1 MIFNFY
7 INDVEVEEPVGFD
20 GTTIKLKRSDKW
32 HGVMV
37 ESNDNKLQFYG
48 DGYLMLKAL
57 YDASGIDAVAVFKVE
72 TVCEGEQVDSTE
84 FNITFFE
91 YKEYCGGD
99 CYCEVGI
106 ERAGCFF
113 KFRNSLDTK
122 VDLDTTAS
130 LNGVPLPSYN
140 YLGKVTEIPAQ
151 ALKYGVEANVPEAEV
166 YDFKTDDSEFI
177 TDVEPAINTGL
188 NIFWWKIFPP
198 YKQSISFIDT
208 SNIKTEWGR
217 QIYDDVDWVNI
228 GIDEEILQ
236 NNIENKCQISE
247 FNIDGKFK
255 MNIYSGKR
263 QPFIGWGEENS
274 VEFRIEILSDVGDLK
289 STVYSTFITPTIT
302 DIAFN
307 EFDIPIHKEYFFS
320 VDETY
325 NYNVTLD
332 LGDVVMVYIVF
343 STGEYNDGTGCEL
356 TKLQCFW
363 DDASFINISAYSLCE
378 SSDAKLYMVN
388 ESLSRIAEYNTDNCL
403 QVYSEYLG
411 RPDSAPFEF
420 DTEACAGL
428 MAITKGLFLRGM
440 SIPNSPFS
448 VSFNEL
454 ITALNTIYP
463 VGYTVENMG
472 VIEVLRVENWDW
484 FYQYMELI
492 DLGDVSANIA
502 PEISLHF
509 KNIKTGYDKFEAE
522 YYNGL
527 FDIHGE
533 REYTTK
539 LVNHNATLDNVCKF
553 VGSSYLIELTRQEI
567 YQNSKDW
574 QYDNDTFLLCMRR
587 SGDNIIVEQDNI
599 TDSVN
604 ILDPPTLLNFRITPA
619 RMVSNWFKYI
629 TAFMRGVREV
639 VFSSGKGNT
648 LAEGRCISNCDI
660 SGNVLAENQNIDSND
675 IANDTTPIFTAETV
689 EIKGV
694 PVSFRQYLEIKA
706 NPHGLVRYTCGS
718 AGAGWIKEFKY
729 KIVDGTA
736 DFILLKSLRN

>member
-7 INDVEVEEPVGFD
+7 INDIEVEEPVGFD

-72 TVCEGEQVDSTE
+72 SVCEGEQVDSTE

-122 VDLDTTAS
+122 VNLDSTAT
-130 LNGVPLPSYN
+130 LNGVSLPSYN
-140 YLGKVTEIPAQ
+140 YLGKVIEVPAQ
-151 ALKYGVEANVPEAEV
+151 ALKYGVEGENSSDI
-166 YDFKTDDSEFI
+166 DFDMLVDSPSYQFYF
-177 TDVEPAINTGL
+177 PSSLYTGGTEYFFDL
-188 NIFWWKIFPP
+188 YPP
-198 YKQSISFIDT
+198 YDVKIDDIDT
-208 SNIKTEWGR
+208 SNILPSFFER
-217 QIYDDVDWVNI
+217 CFAPSSLIY
-228 GIDEEILQ
+228 GGAEEIIQ
-236 NNIENKCQISE
+236 NNVRASCTGSDFVLTGKHKIDLTVRMDGSIASGITSPAFAFTINKTNASDTIISTLRTD
-247 FNIDGKFK
+247 I
-255 MNIYSGKR
+255 I
-263 QPFIGWGEENS
+263 
-274 VEFRIEILSDVGDLK
+274 V
-289 STVYSTFITPTIT
+289 PTIT
-302 DIAFN
+302 V
-307 EFDIPIHKEYFFS
+307 HS
-320 VDETY
+320 VTDKTY
-325 NYNVTLD
+325 NYSIDIDYNETFTLGAGEKINVFTRFATRL
-332 LGDVVMVYIVF
+332 F
-343 STGEYNDGTGCEL
+343 TGEIKEFKYTWYANSNVNVSTV
-356 TKLQCFW
+356 
-363 DDASFINISAYSLCE
+363 ALCD

-388 ESLSRIAEYNTDNCL
+388 ESLSRVTEYNTDNCL

-420 DTEACAGL
+420 DTETCAGL
-428 MAITKGLFLRGM
+428 MAITKGLLLRGVPV
-440 SIPNSPFS
+440 PNNPFS

-463 VGYTVENMG
+463 LGYTVENMG
-472 VIEVLRVENWDW
+472 VNEVLRVENWDW
-484 FYQYMELI
+484 YYQDMELI

-509 KNIKTGYDKFEAE
+509 KNIKTGYDKYETE
-522 YYNGL
+522 NYNGL

-539 LVNHNATLDNVCKF
+539 LVNHDATIDNICKF
-553 VGSSYLIELTRQEI
+553 VASGYAIELTRQ
-567 YQNSKDW
+567 QGDTNSKDW
-574 QYDNDTFLLCMRR
+574 RYDNDTFLLCMRR
-587 SGDNIIVEQDNI
+587 SGDDIIVEQDNI
-599 TDSVN
+599 TDDDN

-648 LAEGRCISNCDI
+648 LAEGRCISDCDI

-675 IANDTTPIFTAETV
+675 IANYTTPIFTAETV

-706 NPHGLVRYTCGS
+706 NPHGLVRYTCAG
-718 AGAGWIKEFKY
+718 AGAGWIKELKY

>member
-7 INDVEVEEPVGFD
+7 INDIEVEEPVGFD

-48 DGYLMLKAL
+48 DGYRMLKAL

-72 TVCEGEQVDSTE
+72 TVCEGERVESTE

-151 ALKYGVEANVPEAEV
+151 ALKYGVEANVNSNSV
-166 YDFKTDDSEFI
+166 YDFVVDDPLYSALLQTDLSIKND
-177 TDVEPAINTGL
+177 AY
-188 NIFWWKIFPP
+188 IFSIFPP
-198 YKQSISFIDT
+198 YNAIFEDINT
-208 SNIKTEWGR
+208 SNI
-217 QIYDDVDWVNI
+217 YDVWNRNVEGIVN
-228 GIDEEILQ
+228 GYYYGANEEILQ
-236 NNIENKCQISE
+236 NNINQRCGTVVFNVDLRFAMDIYSRKYDPVSWLQDMSCVFIVGVFDKDYKPKTVLHAITVTPTVNVLGATEKE
-247 FNIDGKFK
+247 FNWSI
-255 MNIYSGKR
+255 
-263 QPFIGWGEENS
+263 
-274 VEFRIEILSDVGDLK
+274 
-289 STVYSTFITPTIT
+289 
-302 DIAFN
+302 
-307 EFDIPIHKEYFFS
+307 
-320 VDETY
+320 DETY
-325 NYNVTLD
+325 TNASVIADFEDRIMVYVKVNTGAYNVNPGASRLD
-332 LGDVVMVYIVF
+332 
-343 STGEYNDGTGCEL
+343 S
-356 TKLQCFW
+356 LQCTW
-363 DDASFINISAYSLCE
+363 KDVSYITISNILACE

-420 DTEACAGL
+420 NTETCAGL
-428 MAITKGLFLRGM
+428 MTITKGLLLRNVP
-440 SIPNSPFS
+440 IPNNPFA

-454 ITALNTIYP
+454 ITAINTIYP

-472 VIEVLRVENWDW
+472 VNEVLRVENWDW
-484 FYQYMELI
+484 FYQNMELI

-502 PEISLHF
+502 PDISLHF
-509 KNIKTGYDKFEAE
+509 KNIKTGYDKYETE
-522 YYNGL
+522 NYNGL

-539 LVNHNATLDNVCKF
+539 LVNHNETIDNTCKF
-553 VGSSYLIELTRQEI
+553 IGSGYAIELTRQ
-567 YQNSKDW
+567 QGDTNSKDW
-574 QYDNDTFLLCMRR
+574 RYDNDTFLLCMRR
-587 SGDNIIVEQDNI
+587 SGDDIIVEQDNI
-599 TDSVN
+599 TDDDN

-619 RMVSNWFKYI
+619 RMASNWFKFV
-629 TAFMRGVREV
+629 TAFMRGVREI

-648 LAEGRCISNCDI
+648 LAEGRCISGCEI
-660 SGNVLAENQNIDSND
+660 TGNVLAENQNIAAND

-694 PVSFRQYLEIKA
+694 PVSFRQYLDIKA

>member
-57 YDASGIDAVAVFKVE
+57 YDASGIDAVAVFRVE

-130 LNGVPLPSYN
+130 LNGVSLPSYN
-140 YLGKVTEIPAQ
+140 YLGKVIEVPAQ
-151 ALKYGVEANVPEAEV
+151 ALKYGVEGDGFSSV
-166 YDFKTDDSEFI
+166 YDFTVDDPLYATDLAPSL
-177 TDVEPAINTGL
+177 AIGGN
-188 NIFWWKIFPP
+188 NYRWDIFPP
-198 YKQSISFIDT
+198 YNTIIDDIDT
-208 SNIKTEWGR
+208 SNLYNIWNRKVYTSTSNVYGEYEEIIQNNLTSQCNNNIFNLNGRFKMDVSAIKIEVSPWSADCIAQFLIGV
-217 QIYDDVDWVNI
+217 VDANNTQKTAILMATIPPTVNI
-228 GIDEEILQ
+228 ISANAREFTWEIDELY
-236 NNIENKCQISE
+236 N
-247 FNIDGKFK
+247 
-255 MNIYSGKR
+255 Y
-263 QPFIGWGEENS
+263 
-274 VEFRIEILSDVGDLK
+274 
-289 STVYSTFITPTIT
+289 
-302 DIAFN
+302 
-307 EFDIPIHKEYFFS
+307 DIPLDSGDKIQVFLRFTTGRYEPDTIAPPQNALAKLECTWY
-320 VDETY
+320 DESFV
-325 NYNVTLD
+325 NVNSIT
-332 LGDVVMVYIVF
+332 
-343 STGEYNDGTGCEL
+343 
-356 TKLQCFW
+356 
-363 DDASFINISAYSLCE
+363 ACE

-420 DTEACAGL
+420 DTETCAGL
-428 MAITKGLFLRGM
+428 MAITKGLLLRGVPV
-440 SIPNSPFS
+440 PNNPFS

-454 ITALNTIYP
+454 ITAMNTIYP
-463 VGYTVENMG
+463 LGYTVENMG
-472 VIEVLRVENWDW
+472 VNEVIRVENWDW
-484 FYQYMELI
+484 FYQDMELI

-509 KNIKTGYDKFEAE
+509 KNIKTGYDKYETE
-522 YYNGL
+522 NYNGL

-539 LVNHNATLDNVCKF
+539 LVNHDATLDNICKF
-553 VGSSYLIELTRQEI
+553 VASGYAIELTRQ
-567 YQNSKDW
+567 QGDTNSKDW
-574 QYDNDTFLLCMRR
+574 RYDNDTFLLCMRR
-587 SGDNIIVEQDNI
+587 LDADIIVEQDNI
-599 TDSVN
+599 TDDDN

-619 RMVSNWFKYI
+619 RMVSNWFKYV

-648 LAEGRCISNCDI
+648 IAEGRCISDCDI

-706 NPHGLVRYTCGS
+706 NPHGLVRYTCSS

>member
-72 TVCEGEQVDSTE
+72 SVCEGEQVDSTE

-122 VDLDTTAS
+122 VDLDSTAS
-130 LNGVPLPSYN
+130 LNGVSLPAYN

-151 ALKYGVEANVPEAEV
+151 ALKYGVEGDGFSSV
-166 YDFKTDDSEFI
+166 YDFIVDDPLYATDLAPSL
-177 TDVEPAINTGL
+177 AIGGN
-188 NIFWWKIFPP
+188 NYRWEIFPP
-198 YKQSISFIDT
+198 YNTIIDDIET
-208 SNIKTEWGR
+208 SNLYNIWNRKAYTSTSNVYGEYEEIIQNNLTAQCNNNTFNVNGRFKIDVSAIKFEVSPWSADCISQFLIG
-217 QIYDDVDWVNI
+217 IYDRNNTLKTP
-228 GIDEEILQ
+228 IL
-236 NNIENKCQISE
+236 
-247 FNIDGKFK
+247 
-255 MNIYSGKR
+255 M
-263 QPFIGWGEENS
+263 
-274 VEFRIEILSDVGDLK
+274 
-289 STVYSTFITPTIT
+289 STITPTVNI
-302 DIAFN
+302 ISANEREFN
-307 EFDIPIHKEYFFS
+307 WQI
-320 VDETY
+320 DELY
-325 NYNVTLD
+325 NYNIVLD
-332 LGDVVMVYIVF
+332 SGDKVMIHLRF
-343 STGEYNDGTGCEL
+343 TTGRYEPDTTAPPQNAL
-356 TKLQCFW
+356 LKLQCTW
-363 DDASFINISAYSLCE
+363 YPESFVNVNSITACE
-378 SSDAKLYMVN
+378 SSDAKIYMVN
-388 ESLSRIAEYNTDNCL
+388 ESLSRIAEYSTDNCL

-420 DTEACAGL
+420 DTETCAGL
-428 MAITKGLFLRGM
+428 MAITKGLLLRNVP
-440 SIPNSPFS
+440 IPNNPFA

-454 ITALNTIYP
+454 IAALNTIYP
-463 VGYTVENMG
+463 IGYTVENMG
-472 VIEVLRVENWDW
+472 VNEVLRVENWDW
-484 FYQYMELI
+484 FYQKMELI
-492 DLGDVSANIA
+492 DLGDVSANIS
-502 PEISLHF
+502 PDISLHF
-509 KNIKTGYDKFEAE
+509 KNIKTGYDKYETE
-522 YYNGL
+522 NYNGL

-539 LVNHNATLDNVCKF
+539 LVNHNETIDNTCKF
-553 VGSSYLIELTRQEI
+553 IGSGYAIELTRQ
-567 YQNSKDW
+567 QGDTNSKDW
-574 QYDNDTFLLCMRR
+574 RYDNDTFLLCMRR
-587 SGDNIIVEQDNI
+587 PGDDIIVEQDNI
-599 TDSVN
+599 TDDDN

-619 RMVSNWFKYI
+619 RMVSNWFKYV

-648 LAEGRCISNCDI
+648 LAEGRCISDCDI

-694 PVSFRQYLEIKA
+694 PLSFRQYLEIKQ

-718 AGAGWIKEFKY
+718 AGAGWIKELKY